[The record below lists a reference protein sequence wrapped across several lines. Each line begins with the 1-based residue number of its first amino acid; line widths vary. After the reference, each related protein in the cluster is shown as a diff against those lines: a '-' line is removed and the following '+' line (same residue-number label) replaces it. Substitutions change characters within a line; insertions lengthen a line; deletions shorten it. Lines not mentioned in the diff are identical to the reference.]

1 MRVSDLAGVHLLI
14 REWTTCESWDNEE
27 GLWTKRLRRDTSEF
41 ASQARLAISHSTGN
55 YNKVVPDRTGWEFVG
70 QSES

>member
-14 REWTTCESWDNEE
+14 REWTTCESRDNEE
-27 GLWTKRLRRDTSEF
+27 GLWTKRLRKDTSEF

-55 YNKVVPDRTGWEFVG
+55 YNG
-70 QSES
+70 